1 MEYLDP
7 WTSRAFAVADHQIA
21 HVYVRDPR
29 DLDATRAALDGLPGI
44 AELLS
49 GDGKAAAGL
58 AHERAGELVALA
70 ERDAWFTYHYW
81 LDDAH
86 APDFARNV
94 EIHRKPG
101 YDPNELFFD
110 PDDKLVKLRAG
121 ATLARKKAGFRYSMQ
136 VVPLDSRHVKGT
148 HGLLPAATLDAPV
161 LISSEREVA
170 RDRIAA
176 ADVRDL
182 LLELAGVAVSVPRS

>member
-21 HVYVRDPR
+21 HVYVKDPR
-29 DLDATRAALDGLPGI
+29 DVEVARAALQIPGI
-44 AELLS
+44 GELL
-49 GDGKAAAGL
+49 DEEGKQAAGL
-58 AHERAGELVALA
+58 AHERSGELVALA

-81 LDDAH
+81 LDDAR
-86 APDFARNV
+86 APDFARGV

-110 PDDKLVKLRAG
+110 PDDKLVKLKAG
-121 ATLARKKAGFRYSMQ
+121 LTLARKKAGLRYSMQ
-136 VVPLDSRHVKGT
+136 VVPLDSRFVKGT

-161 LISSEREVA
+161 LISSEREGA

-176 ADVRDL
+176 AEVRDL
-182 LLELAGVAVSVPRS
+182 LLDLSGVPVSARSL